1 MVRGS
6 ATDALKVSPVRTSE
20 TASESFN
27 QTVISV
33 PGGRLRDRSAAG
45 KGVRFPELPSDGT
58 AGCALLSIVRTGF

>member
-6 ATDALKVSPVRTSE
+6 ATDALKLSPVRTWE

-33 PGGRLRDRSAAG
+33 PGGRLCDRSAAG
-45 KGVRFPELPSDGT
+45 KGVRFPDSPSGGT
-58 AGCALLSIVRTGF
+58 AG